1 MTHAIS
7 TKIPYVD
14 LFFLGITRFQYAYNI
29 TSVVDN
35 IQYPLKELKGIEKES
50 LDIGVNFYDGMKL
63 DIQVRAID
71 ITGGYADDFL
81 TVKMDSSPP
90 IIEDLW
96 LTRGKRVNIS
106 VHYIEDLTK
115 LQ

>member
-1 MTHAIS
+1 MIS
-7 TKIPYVD
+7 TKCHVV
-14 LFFLGITRFQYAYNI
+14 LFLGITRFQYAYNI
-29 TSVVDN
+29 SSVVDN

-50 LDIGVNFYDGMKL
+50 LDIDINFYDGIKL

-71 ITGGYADDFL
+71 ITGGYADDFM

-90 IIEDLW
+90 IVEDLW
-96 LTRGKRVNIS
+96 LTRGDTVNIS